1 MRLDHASIQPVASQ
15 QELLALHG
23 YVLDGANA
31 LSDAEKRLLTAL
43 GQATTLSEDHRGEE
57 AHVMLTEQVAMVRRA
72 LSELSAWLDGPQ

>member
-1 MRLDHASIQPVASQ
+1 MRLDHESIEPVASQ

-31 LSDAEKRLLTAL
+31 LAEAEKRLLTAL
-43 GQATTLSEDHRGEE
+43 GQATTLRDDHRGEE
-57 AHVMLTEQVAMVRRA
+57 AHAMLTERVAMVRSA